1 MADEY
6 YTPDN
11 EPVKNTQTDFQSTA
25 QQAQNVPPQQTQQA
39 QNIPPDQRQNHG
51 AQPGGNIP
59 PNANFYAQ
67 QPYGNVPPKN
77 GYTMPPN
84 YGNVP
89 PNYGNVPPQY
99 YPPYPPYYPPYPPVE
114 QKANAGLAVLSWFI
128 PLAGLVIYLT
138 EKDTK
143 PKTAKACGKCALA
156 SFIINVVLVVLI
168 YVVFFIVLGVVIPNA
183 YDSIQNL
190 PTAASAA
197 DQIAAA
203 VSSIF
208 R

>member
-11 EPVKNTQTDFQSTA
+11 EQVKNTQTDFQSTA

-51 AQPGGNIP
+51 AQPGSNVP

-67 QPYGNVPPKN
+67 QPYGNVPPQN

-89 PNYGNVPPQY
+89 PQY
-99 YPPYPPYYPPYPPVE
+99 YPPYPPYPPVE

>member
-11 EPVKNTQTDFQSTA
+11 EQVKNTQTDFQNTA
-25 QQAQNVPPQQTQQA
+25 QPAQNVPPQQTQQA

-67 QPYGNVPPKN
+67 QPYGNVPPQN

-89 PNYGNVPPQY
+89 PQY
-99 YPPYPPYYPPYPPVE
+99 YPPYPPYPPVE

-128 PLAGLVIYLT
+128 PVAGLVIYLT

>member
-11 EPVKNTQTDFQSTA
+11 EQVKNTQTDFQSTA

-67 QPYGNVPPKN
+67 QPYGNVPPQN
-77 GYTMPPN
+77 GYTM
-84 YGNVP
+84 P

-99 YPPYPPYYPPYPPVE
+99 YPPYPPYYPPYPPAE

>member
-11 EPVKNTQTDFQSTA
+11 EQVKNTQTDFQSTA

-67 QPYGNVPPKN
+67 QPYGNVPPQN
-77 GYTMPPN
+77 GYTM
-84 YGNVP
+84 P

>member
-11 EPVKNTQTDFQSTA
+11 EQVKNTQTDFQNTA

-51 AQPGGNIP
+51 AHPGGNIP

-67 QPYGNVPPKN
+67 QPYGNVPPQN
-77 GYTMPPN
+77 GYTM
-84 YGNVP
+84 P

-99 YPPYPPYYPPYPPVE
+99 YPPYPPYPPAE

-168 YVVFFIVLGVVIPNA
+168 YVVFFIVVGVVIPNA

>member
-6 YTPDN
+6 YAPNN
-11 EPVKNTQTDFQSTA
+11 EPVKNTQADFQNTA

-67 QPYGNVPPKN
+67 QPYGNVPPQN
-77 GYTMPPN
+77 GYTM
-84 YGNVP
+84 P

>member
-11 EPVKNTQTDFQSTA
+11 EQVKNTQTDFQSTA

-67 QPYGNVPPKN
+67 QPYGNVPPQN
-77 GYTMPPN
+77 GYTM
-84 YGNVP
+84 P

-168 YVVFFIVLGVVIPNA
+168 YVVFFIVLGIVIPNA

>member
-11 EPVKNTQTDFQSTA
+11 EQVKNTQTDFQSTA

-67 QPYGNVPPKN
+67 QPYGNVPPQN

-89 PNYGNVPPQY
+89 PQY
-99 YPPYPPYYPPYPPVE
+99 YPPYPPYPPVE

-143 PKTAKACGKCALA
+143 PKTAEACGKCALA
-156 SFIINVVLVVLI
+156 SFIINVVFIVLI
-168 YVVFFIVLGVVIPNA
+168 YVVFFVVWGVVMTDIVDYGIN
-183 YDSIQNL
+183 NL
-190 PTAASAA
+190 PAAASVAE
-197 DQIAAA
+197 QIAAA

>member
-11 EPVKNTQTDFQSTA
+11 EQVKNTQTDFQSTA

-67 QPYGNVPPKN
+67 QPYGNVPPQN
-77 GYTMPPN
+77 GYTM
-84 YGNVP
+84 P

-128 PLAGLVIYLT
+128 PVAGLVIYLT

-197 DQIAAA
+197 DQIVAA

>member
-11 EPVKNTQTDFQSTA
+11 EQVKNTQTDFRSTA

-67 QPYGNVPPKN
+67 QPYGNVPPQN
-77 GYTMPPN
+77 GYTM
-84 YGNVP
+84 P

-99 YPPYPPYYPPYPPVE
+99 YPPYPPYPPAE

-168 YVVFFIVLGVVIPNA
+168 YVVFFIVVGVVIPNA

>member
-11 EPVKNTQTDFQSTA
+11 EQVKNTQTDFQSTA

-67 QPYGNVPPKN
+67 QPYGNVPPQN

-89 PNYGNVPPQY
+89 PQY
-99 YPPYPPYYPPYPPVE
+99 YPPYPPYPPVE

>member
-11 EPVKNTQTDFQSTA
+11 EQVKNTQTDFQSTA

-67 QPYGNVPPKN
+67 QPYGNVPPQN
-77 GYTMPPN
+77 GYTM
-84 YGNVP
+84 P

-99 YPPYPPYYPPYPPVE
+99 YPPYPPYYPPYPPAE

-128 PLAGLVIYLT
+128 PVAGLVIYLT

>member
-11 EPVKNTQTDFQSTA
+11 EQVKNTQTDFQSTA

-39 QNIPPDQRQNHG
+39 QNTPPDQRQNHG

-67 QPYGNVPPKN
+67 QPYGNVPPQN
-77 GYTMPPN
+77 GYTM
-84 YGNVP
+84 P

>member
-6 YTPDN
+6 YAPNN
-11 EPVKNTQTDFQSTA
+11 EPVKNTQADFQNTA

-67 QPYGNVPPKN
+67 QPYGNVPPQN
-77 GYTMPPN
+77 GYTM
-84 YGNVP
+84 P

-190 PTAASAA
+190 PSAASAA

>member
-11 EPVKNTQTDFQSTA
+11 EQVTNTQTDFQNTA
-25 QQAQNVPPQQTQQA
+25 QQAQNVPPQQTQEA

-67 QPYGNVPPKN
+67 QPYGNVPPQN

-89 PNYGNVPPQY
+89 PQY
-99 YPPYPPYYPPYPPVE
+99 YPPYPPYPPVE

-156 SFIINVVLVVLI
+156 SFIINVVFIVLI
-168 YVVFFIVLGVVIPNA
+168 YVVLFVVWGVVMTDIVDYGIN
-183 YDSIQNL
+183 NL
-190 PTAASAA
+190 PAAASVAE
-197 DQIAAA
+197 QIAAA

>member
-11 EPVKNTQTDFQSTA
+11 EQVKNTQTDFQSTA

-67 QPYGNVPPKN
+67 QPYGNVPPQN
-77 GYTMPPN
+77 GYTM
-84 YGNVP
+84 P

-128 PLAGLVIYLT
+128 PIAGLVIYLT

-168 YVVFFIVLGVVIPNA
+168 YVVFFIVVGVVIPNA

>member
-11 EPVKNTQTDFQSTA
+11 EQVKNTQTDFQSAA

-67 QPYGNVPPKN
+67 QPYGNVPPQN
-77 GYTMPPN
+77 GYTM
-84 YGNVP
+84 P

-168 YVVFFIVLGVVIPNA
+168 YVVFFIVVGVVIPNA

>member
-11 EPVKNTQTDFQSTA
+11 EQVKNTQTDFQSTA

-67 QPYGNVPPKN
+67 QPYGNVPPQN
-77 GYTMPPN
+77 GYTM
-84 YGNVP
+84 P

-128 PLAGLVIYLT
+128 PVAGLVIYLT

-190 PTAASAA
+190 PSAASVA

>member
-11 EPVKNTQTDFQSTA
+11 EQVKNTQTDFQSTA

-67 QPYGNVPPKN
+67 QPYGNVPPQN
-77 GYTMPPN
+77 GYTM
-84 YGNVP
+84 P

-99 YPPYPPYYPPYPPVE
+99 YPPYPPYYPPYPPAE

-190 PTAASAA
+190 PTAASAT

>member
-11 EPVKNTQTDFQSTA
+11 EQVKNTQTDFQNNA
-25 QQAQNVPPQQTQQA
+25 QQAQNEPPRQTQEA

-67 QPYGNVPPKN
+67 QPYGNVPPQN
-77 GYTMPPN
+77 GYTM
-84 YGNVP
+84 P

-99 YPPYPPYYPPYPPVE
+99 YPPYPPYPPAE

>member
-11 EPVKNTQTDFQSTA
+11 EQVKNTQTDFQSAA
-25 QQAQNVPPQQTQQA
+25 QQAQNVPPQQTQQT

-67 QPYGNVPPKN
+67 QPYGNVPPQN
-77 GYTMPPN
+77 GYTM
-84 YGNVP
+84 P

>member
-11 EPVKNTQTDFQSTA
+11 EQVKNTQTDFQSTA
-25 QQAQNVPPQQTQQA
+25 QPAQNVPPQQTQQA

-67 QPYGNVPPKN
+67 QPYGNVPPQN
-77 GYTMPPN
+77 GYTM
-84 YGNVP
+84 P

>member
-6 YTPDN
+6 YAPNN
-11 EPVKNTQTDFQSTA
+11 EPVKNTQADFQNTA
-25 QQAQNVPPQQTQQA
+25 QPAQDTQQQKQQA

-67 QPYGNVPPKN
+67 QPYGNVPPQN
-77 GYTMPPN
+77 GYTM
-84 YGNVP
+84 P

-99 YPPYPPYYPPYPPVE
+99 YPPYPPYYPPYPPAE

-168 YVVFFIVLGVVIPNA
+168 YVVFFIVVGVVIPNA

-190 PTAASAA
+190 PSAASAA

>member
-11 EPVKNTQTDFQSTA
+11 EQVKNTQTDFQSTA

-67 QPYGNVPPKN
+67 QPYGNVPPQN
-77 GYTMPPN
+77 GYTM
-84 YGNVP
+84 P

-128 PLAGLVIYLT
+128 PVAGLVIYLT

>member
-11 EPVKNTQTDFQSTA
+11 EQVKNTQTDFQSTA

-51 AQPGGNIP
+51 AQPGSNVP

-67 QPYGNVPPKN
+67 QPYGNVPPQN
-77 GYTMPPN
+77 GYTM
-84 YGNVP
+84 P

>member
-11 EPVKNTQTDFQSTA
+11 EQVKNTQTDFQSTA

-39 QNIPPDQRQNHG
+39 QNIPPDQRQYHR
-51 AQPGGNIP
+51 AQSGSNVP
-59 PNANFYAQ
+59 PDANFYAQ
-67 QPYGNVPPKN
+67 QPYGNVPPQN
-77 GYTMPPN
+77 GYTM
-84 YGNVP
+84 P

-190 PTAASAA
+190 PSAASAA

>member
-11 EPVKNTQTDFQSTA
+11 EQVKNTQTDFQNTA
-25 QQAQNVPPQQTQQA
+25 QQAQNEPPQQTQEA

-67 QPYGNVPPKN
+67 QPYGNVPPQN

-89 PNYGNVPPQY
+89 PQY
-99 YPPYPPYYPPYPPVE
+99 YPPYPPYPPVE

-156 SFIINVVLVVLI
+156 SFIINVVFIVLI
-168 YVVFFIVLGVVIPNA
+168 YVVLFVVWGVVIPNA
-183 YDSIQNL
+183 FDSINDL
-190 PTAASAA
+190 PAAASVAE
-197 DQIAAA
+197 QIAAA

>member
-11 EPVKNTQTDFQSTA
+11 EQVKNTQTDFQSTA

-67 QPYGNVPPKN
+67 QPYGNVPP
-77 GYTMPPN
+77 
-84 YGNVP
+84 
-89 PNYGNVPPQY
+89 QY

-128 PLAGLVIYLT
+128 PVAGLVIYLT

-190 PTAASAA
+190 PSAASAA

>member
-11 EPVKNTQTDFQSTA
+11 EQVKNTQTDFQNTA
-25 QQAQNVPPQQTQQA
+25 QQAQNEPPRQTQEA

-67 QPYGNVPPKN
+67 QPYGNVPPQN

-84 YGNVP
+84 YWNVP
-89 PNYGNVPPQY
+89 PNYWNVPPQY
-99 YPPYPPYYPPYPPVE
+99 YPPYPPYPPVE

-156 SFIINVVLVVLI
+156 SFIINVVFIVLI
-168 YVVFFIVLGVVIPNA
+168 YVVLFVVWGVVMTDIVDYGIN
-183 YDSIQNL
+183 NL
-190 PTAASAA
+190 PAAASVAE
-197 DQIAAA
+197 QIAAA

>member
-11 EPVKNTQTDFQSTA
+11 EQVKNTQADFQSTA

-67 QPYGNVPPKN
+67 QPYGNVPPQNGYTMPPQN

-89 PNYGNVPPQY
+89 PQY
-99 YPPYPPYYPPYPPVE
+99 YPPYPPYPPVE

-128 PLAGLVIYLT
+128 PVAGLVIYLT

-190 PTAASAA
+190 PSAASAA

>member
-11 EPVKNTQTDFQSTA
+11 EQVKNTQTDFQSTA

-51 AQPGGNIP
+51 AQSGSNVP
-59 PNANFYAQ
+59 PDANFYAQ
-67 QPYGNVPPKN
+67 QPYGNVPPQN
-77 GYTMPPN
+77 GYTM
-84 YGNVP
+84 P

-99 YPPYPPYYPPYPPVE
+99 YPPYPPYYPPYPPAE

-190 PTAASAA
+190 PSAASAA